1 MWYLI
6 LYHLMNTGNPTM
18 PIEPI
23 NNDPVIMQ
31 SNTNSGDDDP
41 AYGDLGQ
48 VRPTRPK
55 K

>member
-1 MWYLI
+1 MWSLI
-6 LYHLMNTGNPTM
+6 LYFLFG
-18 PIEPI
+18 I

-48 VRPTRPK
+48 VRPPRPK